1 VGNKARTLLDSF
13 IEVAP
18 HLPELFMD
26 DVGVLVADTEQILF
40 CKPGKTVGHEVEPGT
55 KIVPG
60 SVAESVVTTKQK
72 VVRQVGAEVFGF
84 PYIGIGY
91 PVFNQEG
98 ELLGSISVI
107 TSLERQSDL
116 FSMANRL
123 TTAIEEMSS
132 TTEEMASQSAT
143 LAEIGEQLSTLDNRL
158 QACVRETNSLLH
170 IIKNITTQSRLLGLN
185 ASIEAARAGETGKS
199 FSVIAEEIRH
209 LAENTARFL
218 AQIEANV
225 GALNQA
231 QANLGAEISSI
242 AHISSVQATAAQQL
256 TAASFEMSDMAHKL
270 LNYAENL
277 MK

>member
-1 VGNKARTLLDSF
+1 MGNKAELLDSF
-13 IEVAP
+13 IEGP
-18 HLPELFMD
+18 RIYLNYSWMMCKL
-26 DVGVLVADTEQILF
+26 LVADTEQFF

-231 QANLGAEISSI
+231 QASLGAEVSSI